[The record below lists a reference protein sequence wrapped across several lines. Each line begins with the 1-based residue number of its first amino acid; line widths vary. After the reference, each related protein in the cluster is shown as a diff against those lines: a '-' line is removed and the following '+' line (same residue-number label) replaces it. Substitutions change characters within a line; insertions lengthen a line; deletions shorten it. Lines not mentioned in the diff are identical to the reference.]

1 MTWLILLSHAFNPL
15 LLSIVLKQQYEEE
28 TATDSDS
35 RANTFACVMTS
46 FIFYLFWL
54 AAHYLIMKI
63 AGYKFDFDEFIGVD
77 KGMAYFLPFMLGLVI
92 LMIDILVRPRLKLE
106 KPLILVSNLR
116 GITLFFGSY
125 FMLINYL
132 AWLAH

>member
-15 LLSIVLKQQYEEE
+15 LLSFVLKQQYGEE
-28 TATDSDS
+28 TATDSGS
-35 RANTFACVMTS
+35 LANIFPSVITS

-54 AAHYLIMKI
+54 GAHYLIMKI
-63 AGYKFDFDEFIGVD
+63 AGYNFDFGEFIGVG
-77 KGMAYFLPFMLGLVI
+77 KGMAYFLPFILGLAI
-92 LMIDILVRPRLKLE
+92 LMIDILALLWLKLE
-106 KPLILVSNLR
+106 KSLVLVSNLR

-132 AWLAH
+132 SWLAN